1 MLHCISPDPNE
12 TARDMI
18 ESYKKECSLLKI
30 RPISKLLEQL
40 EVGHM
45 TSHMTTQFHA
55 CCNVVFQRLDDLNTP
70 IDTLDLKGEL
80 VVASHVFRC
89 LITCPISLGDGCMSV
104 CSCSLCV
111 SIMGAWAVYVISSC
125 HCRNSFG
132 PQKL

>member
-18 ESYKKECSLLKI
+18 QSYKKECSLLKI

-45 TSHMTTQFHA
+45 TSHMTTRLHA

-70 IDTLDLKGEL
+70 IDTLDLKGE
-80 VVASHVFRC
+80 HH
-89 LITCPISLGDGCMSV
+89 TCFTV
-104 CSCSLCV
+104 
-111 SIMGAWAVYVISSC
+111 
-125 HCRNSFG
+125 
-132 PQKL
+132 